1 VETGSSAK
9 RNLKVFV
16 AHREPWAPIV
26 EDGKMSYQLSPDA
39 TYQVLELFLY
49 VMGFF
54 TAVLIFLYIASERP
68 PEKREKKEEKESE

>member
-1 VETGSSAK
+1 
-9 RNLKVFV
+9 
-16 AHREPWAPIV
+16 
-26 EDGKMSYQLSPDA
+26 MSYQLSPDA

-68 PEKREKKEEKESE
+68 PEKPGKKEEKESE